1 MRPSGNCP
9 GPNASGLRLGFAYRL
24 FGGISAMQPELHRIA
39 ANTWRRRSIPTPR
52 SGDCIASV
60 VHQIARDRG
69 YTCSQTKELKNL
81 ASEDARVRAISP
93 SSEKLKCCGKYHRDG
108 YRRIPLA
115 KKSRQETQRFS
126 QGLEQG
132 NVKHRRSIKPW
143 RLSDSP
149 NISPTMTNKPPG
161 PSLDASLSNGQMA
174 GPRRY

>member
-69 YTCSQTKELKNL
+69 YTCSQAKELKNM
-81 ASEDARVRAISP
+81 ASEDARVRTISP
-93 SSEKLKCCGKYHRDG
+93 SSEKLKYCGKYHEDG

-115 KKSRQETQRFS
+115 KEKNLDRKRRDSRKAWNKVT
-126 QGLEQG
+126 L
-132 NVKHRRSIKPW
+132 SIAD
-143 RLSDSP
+143 LS
-149 NISPTMTNKPPG
+149 
-161 PSLDASLSNGQMA
+161 SLGVYQARQTSA
-174 GPRRY
+174 RP